1 LIAVDYEPGFAGEL
15 DTAARAAI
23 SQLAGK
29 GAYLALVS
37 TSLSGPA
44 LAERL
49 MTSVPLPQ
57 GTSLNYV
64 NLGYIPG
71 SSAGLQWFAQFPAQV
86 VPKGLDG
93 TTAWLDNPLS
103 TLDGLGSFSLVIVI
117 TADAN
122 IARAWIEQVQ
132 PKLSKG
138 QIPLMIITSAQSEPM
153 IRPYASSA
161 SHQVSA
167 LVSGLAGGVAY
178 ENELGQYYP
187 LSSYW
192 GAFSAAM
199 TVTMVLLVIG
209 SVISLISRT
218 LGRDKPE
225 KGEE

>member
-1 LIAVDYEPGFAGEL
+1 
-15 DTAARAAI
+15 
-23 SQLAGK
+23 
-29 GAYLALVS
+29 
-37 TSLSGPA
+37 
-44 LAERL
+44 
-49 MTSVPLPQ
+49 
-57 GTSLNYV
+57 
-64 NLGYIPG
+64 
-71 SSAGLQWFAQFPAQV
+71 
-86 VPKGLDG
+86 
-93 TTAWLDNPLS
+93 
-103 TLDGLGSFSLVIVI
+103 
-117 TADAN
+117 
-122 IARAWIEQVQ
+122 
-132 PKLSKG
+132 
-138 QIPLMIITSAQSEPM
+138 MIITSAQSEPM

-199 TVTMVLLVIG
+199 TVTVVLLVIG